1 MLLTDSSACLP
12 PGLLGQANVC
22 VIPIAILVGDEELSD
37 IPSAAPR
44 VYRGF
49 VDDEP
54 TKSSPPSLLEYL
66 DAIDRSECDEA
77 VVLTPA
83 VEFTVMYRNARLA
96 ANMAQC
102 HVEVVDTRTAAAG
115 QGLVAAVAAQAIE
128 SGASAS
134 EVAQAARQAAG
145 RTELVAML
153 PDLNSIE
160 RSGHVP
166 ATALNHRAHQ
176 GSQPIFRF
184 SDGSIVPLGRPG
196 PQWDAPSCLQAAW
209 LAAGGFD
216 AEHTLYFHADR
227 EGEADRF
234 RSYLGGHAPIV
245 EFSPAMTV
253 HTGIGCVG
261 VAWTRRA

>member
-1 MLLTDSSACLP
+1 MVLTDSSACLP

-37 IPSAAPR
+37 SSDAAPR

-49 VDDEP
+49 ADDEP

-77 VVLTPA
+77 VILTPA

-96 ANMAQC
+96 ANMARC
-102 HVEVVDTRTAAAG
+102 PVEVVDTRTAAAG
-115 QGLVAAVAAQAIE
+115 QGLVVALAVEAIE
-128 SGASAS
+128 AGASAS
-134 EVAQAARQAAG
+134 EVAEAAREAAG

-153 PDLNSIE
+153 PNLDSIE
-160 RSGHVP
+160 RSGHIP
-166 ATALNHRAHQ
+166 ATALIHRAHQ
-176 GSQPIFRF
+176 GPQPLFRF

-196 PQWDAPSCLQAAW
+196 PQWDAPACLQAAW

-216 AEHTLYFHADR
+216 AERTLYFHAAGKPGA
-227 EGEADRF
+227 ERF
-234 RSYLGGHAPIV
+234 RSYLGGQAPIV